1 MSRTLSL
8 CFSIPIIL
16 AVWSPNET
24 DGFTIQP
31 PLGFVPNSFTQAQSF
46 SQTTLFMARKR
57 GRPRGP
63 VRVVEVKPPMND
75 EITYEQLRVTVPGIS
90 NTASINNV
98 KDEVIGIMSRE
109 EALAKAKE
117 EGVDLIL
124 INENSD
130 PPVAK
135 IADYSKYRYEKA
147 KKAKEA
153 KKNSKSTDMKEV
165 KMSYKIDIHDYG
177 VRIKNASKF
186 INQGNRVKCTVQFK
200 GREAQHDRLGY
211 ELLDKMGE
219 DLTKICTM
227 DGKPR
232 REGRTLS
239 CIFTPRP
246 QVTKALNDKRRN
258 EEKAKKKKKMD
269 TKEKENVPNAREGNN
284 ADVVINETLTN
295 EETTTSI
302 IDSLKVV
309 DEDEIDS
316 SLKDLLG
323 ETDDLFA

>member
-1 MSRTLSL
+1 MSILRLS
-8 CFSIPIIL
+8 FKIL
-16 AVWSPNET
+16 LAIWSLNET
-24 DGFTIQP
+24 GGFTIQP
-31 PLGFVPNSFTQAQSF
+31 HISFVPNGFGHTQCTSPT
-46 SQTTLFMARKR
+46 SLFMAQRR

-63 VRVVEVKPPMND
+63 VRVIEVKPPMND
-75 EITYEQLRVTVPGIS
+75 EIKYDQLRVTMPGQS
-90 NTASINNV
+90 NSASTNNV
-98 KDEVIGIMSRE
+98 KDEVLGILSRE

-117 EGVDLIL
+117 LGVDLIL

-147 KKAKEA
+147 KKAKDA
-153 KKNSKSTDMKEV
+153 KKKSKSSELKEV

-211 ELLDKMGE
+211 ELLQKMGE

-239 CIFTPRP
+239 CIFSPRP
-246 QVTKALNDKRRN
+246 QVTKALNEKRRS
-258 EEKAKKKKKMD
+258 EEKAKRKKKNK
-269 TKEKENVPNAREGNN
+269 TKDKANASQKNKVD
-284 ADVVINETLTN
+284 ADM
-295 EETTTSI
+295 EETGTKDESPAGI

>member
-1 MSRTLSL
+1 MNHTSSL
-8 CFSIPIIL
+8 CLSITLLL
-16 AVWSPNET
+16 AVLSPNET
-24 DGFTIQP
+24 DGFNIQP
-31 PLGFVPNSFTQAQSF
+31 NLGFAPSGFTQTQNF
-46 SQTTLFMARKR
+46 SPTTLFMAQKR

-63 VRVVEVKPPMND
+63 VRVVEVKPPMNG
-75 EITYEQLRVTVPGIS
+75 EIRHEQLRVTMPGTS
-90 NTASINNV
+90 NSASTNNV
-98 KDEVIGIMSRE
+98 KDEVLGVMSRE

-117 EGVDLIL
+117 LKVDLIL

-135 IADYSKYRYEKA
+135 IADYSKYRYEKE

-153 KKNSKSTDMKEV
+153 KKNSKSTEMKEV

-219 DLTKICTM
+219 DLTKLCTM

-258 EEKAKKKKKMD
+258 EEKAKKKNKNKG
-269 TKEKENVPNAREGNN
+269 KEDNAPDEPQGNN
-284 ADVVINETLTN
+284 VGET
-295 EETTTSI
+295 EKKDETTTSI

-309 DEDEIDS
+309 DEDKIDA

-323 ETDDLFA
+323 NSDTL

>member
-1 MSRTLSL
+1 MNRTLSL
-8 CFSIPIIL
+8 CLSITILL
-16 AVWSPNET
+16 AVWSLNET

-31 PLGFVPNSFTQAQSF
+31 HLGFVPNGFTETLHF
-46 SQTTLFMARKR
+46 SPTTLFMAQKR

-63 VRVVEVKPPMND
+63 VRVVEVKPPMNG
-75 EITYEQLRVTVPGIS
+75 EIRYEQLRVTVPGS
-90 NTASINNV
+90 SSGASTNNV
-98 KDEVIGIMSRE
+98 KDEVLGIMSRE

-135 IADYSKYRYEKA
+135 IADYSKYRYEKT

-153 KKNSKSTDMKEV
+153 KKNSKSTEMKEV

-211 ELLDKMGE
+211 QLLDKMGE
-219 DLTKICTM
+219 DLTKLCTM

-258 EEKAKKKKKMD
+258 EEKAKKKNKNKG
-269 TKEKENVPNAREGNN
+269 KEDNAPDEPQGNN
-284 ADVVINETLTN
+284 VGET
-295 EETTTSI
+295 EKKDETTTSI

-309 DEDEIDS
+309 DEDKIDA

-323 ETDDLFA
+323 NSDTL

>member
-1 MSRTLSL
+1 MNRTSNLCLS
-8 CFSIPIIL
+8 ITIL
-16 AVWSPNET
+16 LVVWSLDKAE
-24 DGFTIQP
+24 GFTVQP
-31 PLGFVPNSFTQAQSF
+31 SLGFVPNGFTQMQRF
-46 SQTTLFMARKR
+46 SPTTLFMAQKR

-63 VRVVEVKPPMND
+63 VRVIEVKPPMND
-75 EITYEQLRVTVPGIS
+75 EITYEQLRVTVPGTS
-90 NTASINNV
+90 NAASTNNV
-98 KDEVIGIMSRE
+98 KDEVLGVMSRE

-117 EGVDLIL
+117 AGVDLIL

-153 KKNSKSTDMKEV
+153 KKNAKSTEMKEV

-211 ELLDKMGE
+211 ELLQKMGE

-246 QVTKALNDKRRN
+246 QVTKALNDRKRN
-258 EEKAKKKKKMD
+258 EEKAKRKKKMK
-269 TKEKENVPNAREGNN
+269 TKEKENAPEGNG
-284 ADVVINETLTN
+284 ADTVIEKSLQK
-295 EETTTSI
+295 EEASTSI
-302 IDSLKVV
+302 IDNLKVV

-316 SLKDLLG
+316 SLKEILG

>member
-1 MSRTLSL
+1 M
-8 CFSIPIIL
+8 
-16 AVWSPNET
+16 NE
-24 DGFTIQP
+24 
-31 PLGFVPNSFTQAQSF
+31 
-46 SQTTLFMARKR
+46 
-57 GRPRGP
+57 
-63 VRVVEVKPPMND
+63 
-75 EITYEQLRVTVPGIS
+75 EITYKELRVTVPGTS
-90 NTASINNV
+90 NSASTNNV
-98 KDEVIGIMSRE
+98 KDEVLGVMSRDD
-109 EALAKAKE
+109 ALAKAKE
-117 EGVDLIL
+117 AGVDLIL
-124 INENSD
+124 INENSN

-153 KKNSKSTDMKEV
+153 KKNAKSTEMKEV

-211 ELLDKMGE
+211 ELLQKMGE

-258 EEKAKKKKKMD
+258 EEKAKRKKKMKN
-269 TKEKENVPNAREGNN
+269 KEKENAPEMREANT
-284 ADVVINETLTN
+284 V
-295 EETTTSI
+295 EETVQNDEATTSI
-302 IDSLKVV
+302 IDSLQVV
-309 DEDEIDS
+309 DEDEVDS
-316 SLKDLLG
+316 SLKEILG

>member
-1 MSRTLSL
+1 MNHTSSL
-8 CFSIPIIL
+8 CLSITLLL
-16 AVWSPNET
+16 AVLSPNET
-24 DGFTIQP
+24 DGFNIQP
-31 PLGFVPNSFTQAQSF
+31 NPGFAPSGFTQTQNF
-46 SQTTLFMARKR
+46 SPTTLFMAQKR

-63 VRVVEVKPPMND
+63 VRVVEVKPPMNG
-75 EITYEQLRVTVPGIS
+75 EIRHEQLRVTMPGTS
-90 NTASINNV
+90 NSASTNNV
-98 KDEVIGIMSRE
+98 KDEVLGVMSRE

-117 EGVDLIL
+117 LKVDLIL

-135 IADYSKYRYEKA
+135 IADYSKYRYEKE

-153 KKNSKSTDMKEV
+153 KKNSKSTEMKEV

-219 DLTKICTM
+219 DLTKLCTM

-258 EEKAKKKKKMD
+258 EEKAKKKNKNKG
-269 TKEKENVPNAREGNN
+269 KEDNAPDEPQGNN
-284 ADVVINETLTN
+284 VGET
-295 EETTTSI
+295 EKKDETTTSI

-309 DEDEIDS
+309 DEDKIDA

-323 ETDDLFA
+323 NSDTL